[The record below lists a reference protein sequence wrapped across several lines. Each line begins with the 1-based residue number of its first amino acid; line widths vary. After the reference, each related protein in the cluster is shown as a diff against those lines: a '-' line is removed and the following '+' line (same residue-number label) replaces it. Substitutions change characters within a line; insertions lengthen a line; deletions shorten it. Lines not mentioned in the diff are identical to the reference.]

1 MCVEDLMVGY
11 YESGED
17 FLADPD
23 FIAWQERRFAANP
36 KANLGWPAYVQAL
49 KDARELIELAPAD
62 VLALAG
68 QKQPMAA
75 GGDGLAVM
83 DARMEAA

>member
-1 MCVEDLMVGY
+1 MCVENQNVGY

-17 FLADPD
+17 FLMDPD
-23 FIAWQERRFAANP
+23 FIAWCERSGRRPTNS
-36 KANLGWPAYVQAL
+36 WPAYIQAL
-49 KDARELIELAPAD
+49 ADARELIELAPAD